1 MARVLD
7 LIERKVAEADF
18 FLDAMQDSGFNIF
31 GFYCYFS
38 AFLSASRSITFTL
51 QAVMSGTPG
60 FDEWY
65 EVARQPLKED
75 SRARF
80 FVQLRNIAT
89 KTGEAG
95 IVGGSSHRLEDGSV
109 LITHYFDPELTGSL
123 PDDIRRQEV
132 TSMSW
137 YYMKLLVDLVSE
149 WERWYYTEV
158 PGADP
163 STRFRTPE
171 ELEEALGLP
180 IGWTDV
186 GLSDEQRMR
195 ILLSREPPPISFE
208 GIRQKYEGD

>member
-1 MARVLD
+1 MERVLD

-18 FLDAMQDSGFNIF
+18 FLNAMQDSGFDIF

-38 AFLSASRSITFTL
+38 AFLSASRSVTFTL

-65 EVARQPLKED
+65 EIARQPLKED

-89 KTGEAG
+89 KTGEVG
-95 IVGGSSHRLEDGSV
+95 IIGGSSRRMKDGST
-109 LITHYFDPELTGSL
+109 LITHHFDPELTRSL
-123 PDDIRRQEV
+123 PEDIRNQDV
-132 TSMSW
+132 TSMSR
-137 YYMKLLVDLVSE
+137 YYMKLLIELVSK
-149 WERWYYTEV
+149 WEQWYYTEV

-163 STRFRTPE
+163 STRFGTPE

>member
-1 MARVLD
+1 
-7 LIERKVAEADF
+7 
-18 FLDAMQDSGFNIF
+18 MQDSIFNIF

-65 EVARQPLKED
+65 EVARQLLKED

-95 IVGGSSHRLEDGSV
+95 IIGGSSHLLEDGRTLV
-109 LITHYFDPELTGSL
+109 THYFDPELTRSL
-123 PDDIRRQEV
+123 PEDIRNQDV
-132 TSMSW
+132 TSMSRC
-137 YYMKLLVDLVSE
+137 YMKLLIDLVSE
-149 WERWYYTEV
+149 WERWYYTTV

-163 STRFRTPE
+163 CTAFRTPE

-180 IGWTDV
+180 TGWTDV

-208 GIRQKYEGD
+208 GIRQKYEGDD